1 MNTSSYNYPNLF
13 DVARNKVAVAQD
25 LDSIT
30 SRVKLLLLTE
40 PTELYMEPSFGV
52 GLRKYIFQ
60 YNTDNVVAQIKDK
73 LIEQLRLWEPCVV
86 PEETTV
92 ERGLEYTG
100 QIDMQDNLNILA
112 LTIKL
117 KSIYG
122 QSVTVDIYQNDFR
135 TE

>member
-13 DVARNKVAVAQD
+13 DVARNKVAIAQD
-25 LDSIT
+25 LNSIT

-52 GLRKYIFQ
+52 GLRKYVFQ
-60 YNTDNVVAQIKDK
+60 YNNDNVLAQIKDK
-73 LIEQLRLWEPCVV
+73 IIEQLTLWEPCVE
-86 PEETTV
+86 PEATEVT
-92 ERGLEYTG
+92 RGLEYTG
-100 QIDMQDNLNILA
+100 DIDRQDNLNILM
-112 LTIKL
+112 LTVKL

-122 QSVTVDIYQNDFR
+122 QSITVDIHQSDFR